1 MNRKTYSQKIARVFE
16 IADYILLVPGILG
29 VLLATLFFNGITLI
43 VYGIFIGGIL
53 LLIGYR
59 RHWRGDLDPENLTKL
74 WSGTAVY
81 NSILLLPWLFGAS
94 NMFQKGLSSDYGLFF
109 LFVLAVVFGYLA
121 AIVSAVKAYQFEK
134 RRKFL

>member
-1 MNRKTYSQKIARVFE
+1 MEKTYSQKIARVFE
-16 IADYILLVPGILG
+16 IADYILLVPAILG
-29 VLLATLFFNGITLI
+29 ILLATLFFSGATLV
-43 VYGIFIGGIL
+43 VYGIFIAGIIL
-53 LLIGYR
+53 LVGYR

-94 NMFQKGLSSDYGLFF
+94 KMLQKGVSADSAFF
-109 LFVLAVVFGYLA
+109 FIFVLAVVFGYLA
-121 AIVSAVKAYQFEK
+121 AIVGAVKAFQFEK